1 MTALARTAR
10 LEHRLTRPTASLAD
24 LHAAAGIVLENELG
38 TLLVTPWLVK
48 PAARILART
57 PVRVGTV
64 IGYPHGGQVAVVKAF
79 EASTALEHGATQLDV
94 VLNAGALV
102 SGDDETVLNDMLA
115 VVEMAHSA
123 LATCGVI
130 VRSGPLSE
138 ELLRRAC
145 RLAARSGASWVVTS
159 DGEETAAAAID
170 QARFLHGVLGGHLQ
184 VTAAGA
190 FTELSQI
197 VDAVSAGADRIS
209 TSFSPQLAA
218 EAAGWQRQPA
228 SSGAAGSPAD
238 VGAAAR

>member
-1 MTALARTAR
+1 MTALAQTAR
-10 LEHRLTRPTASLAD
+10 LEQRLTRPTASSAD
-24 LHAAAGIVLENELG
+24 LHAAADIALEHEMG
-38 TLLVTPWLVK
+38 ALLVNPWLVK

-64 IGYPHGGQVAVVKAF
+64 IGYPSGGHVAAVKAF

-94 VLNAGALV
+94 VLNVGALV
-102 SGDDETVLNDMLA
+102 AGDDETVLSDLLA

-130 VRSGPLSE
+130 LRSGLLSE

-159 DGEETAAAAID
+159 DGEDEAAATIE
-170 QARFLHGVLGGHLQ
+170 QAGILHGVLGGQLQ

-190 FTELSQI
+190 FTQLSQI
-197 VDAVSAGADRIS
+197 EEAASAGADRIS
-209 TSFSPQLAA
+209 TSFSTQLAA
-218 EAAGWQRQPA
+218 EVAAWQRQPA
-228 SSGAAGSPAD
+228 HSGA
-238 VGAAAR
+238 R